1 MTVVIG
7 ISITALILSLFLKD
21 YNKTVSLILVLFSSA
36 LLFFKIVGSI
46 GEITETLKE
55 ITDNAGELSSYL
67 KLMLKVLGIALI
79 TQITA
84 DICRDCGETALAGQ
98 TEVAAKIIIVAMI
111 LPLFEAVV
119 KIISGLLV

>member
-46 GEITETLKE
+46 GEITDTLKE

-119 KIISGLLV
+119 KMISGLLV

>member
-1 MTVVIG
+1 MTIVIG

-36 LLFFKIVGSI
+36 LLFFKIVASI
-46 GEITETLKE
+46 GEITDTLKE

>member
-46 GEITETLKE
+46 GEITDTLKE

-98 TEVAAKIIIVAMI
+98 TEVAAKIIIVTMI

>member
-46 GEITETLKE
+46 GEITDTLKE
-55 ITDNAGELSSYL
+55 ITDNAGEISSYL

>member
-46 GEITETLKE
+46 GEITDTLKE

-111 LPLFEAVV
+111 LPLFEAVI

>member
-46 GEITETLKE
+46 GEITDTLKE

-98 TEVAAKIIIVAMI
+98 TEVAAKIIIVAII

>member
-7 ISITALILSLFLKD
+7 ISITALILSLLLKD

-46 GEITETLKE
+46 GEITDTLKE

>member
-36 LLFFKIVGSI
+36 LLFFKIVASI
-46 GEITETLKE
+46 GEITDTLKE

>member
-21 YNKTVSLILVLFSSA
+21 YNKTVSLILVLFSCA

-46 GEITETLKE
+46 GEITDTLKE

>member
-46 GEITETLKE
+46 GEITDTLKE
-55 ITDNAGELSSYL
+55 ITDNTGELSSYL

>member
-46 GEITETLKE
+46 GEITDTLKE

-98 TEVAAKIIIVAMI
+98 TEVVAKIVIVAMI

>member
-46 GEITETLKE
+46 GEITDTLKE

>member
-46 GEITETLKE
+46 GEITDTLKE

-98 TEVAAKIIIVAMI
+98 TEVAAKIIIVAMF

>member
-36 LLFFKIVGSI
+36 LLFYKIVGSI
-46 GEITETLKE
+46 GEITDTLKE

>member
-1 MTVVIG
+1 MTIVIG

-46 GEITETLKE
+46 GEITDTLKE

>member
-36 LLFFKIVGSI
+36 LLFFKIVASI
-46 GEITETLKE
+46 GEITDTLKD

>member
-46 GEITETLKE
+46 GEITDTLKE

-84 DICRDCGETALAGQ
+84 DI
-98 TEVAAKIIIVAMI
+98 
-111 LPLFEAVV
+111 
-119 KIISGLLV
+119 

>member
-1 MTVVIG
+1 MTVIIG

-46 GEITETLKE
+46 GEITDTLKE

>member
-36 LLFFKIVGSI
+36 LLFFKIVCSI
-46 GEITETLKE
+46 GEITDTLKE

-84 DICRDCGETALAGQ
+84 DICRDCGESALAGQ

>member
-1 MTVVIG
+1 MTIVIG

-36 LLFFKIVGSI
+36 LLFFKIVASI
-46 GEITETLKE
+46 GEITDTLKD

>member
-1 MTVVIG
+1 MTVFIG

-46 GEITETLKE
+46 GEITDTLKE

>member
-46 GEITETLKE
+46 GEITDTLKE

-98 TEVAAKIIIVAMI
+98 TEVASKIIIVAMI

>member
-46 GEITETLKE
+46 DEITDTLKE

>member
-1 MTVVIG
+1 MTVVIV

-46 GEITETLKE
+46 GEITDTLKE

>member
-7 ISITALILSLFLKD
+7 LSITALILSLFLKD

-46 GEITETLKE
+46 GEITDTLKE

>member
-46 GEITETLKE
+46 GEITDTLKE

-111 LPLFEAVV
+111 LPLFEAVL

>member
-46 GEITETLKE
+46 GEITDTLKD

>member
-1 MTVVIG
+1 MTVIIG
-7 ISITALILSLFLKD
+7 ISVTALILSLFLKD
-21 YNKTVSLILVLFSSA
+21 YNKSVSLILVLFASA
-36 LLFFKIVGSI
+36 LLFFKAIGSI
-46 GEITETLKE
+46 GQITDTLKE

-67 KLMLKVLGIALI
+67 KLMLKALGIALI

-98 TEVAAKIIIVAMI
+98 TEVVAKIVIVAMI
-111 LPLFEAVV
+111 LPLFEEVV

>member
-21 YNKTVSLILVLFSSA
+21 YNKTVSLILVLFSST
-36 LLFFKIVGSI
+36 LLFFKIVASI
-46 GEITETLKE
+46 GEITDTLKE

>member
-46 GEITETLKE
+46 GDITDTLKD

>member
-46 GEITETLKE
+46 GEITDTLKE

-119 KIISGLLV
+119 KIISGLLA